1 MAAAGGSRV
10 EARTVPV
17 LAGWPIVGWSTL
29 VIAALCGFALV
40 VLGPGEQGWRAVIR
54 LTAKTSLALFTAA
67 FIASSVRRL
76 WPTPATKWMLANRRY
91 LGVSFAASHAI
102 HLLGIIVLLRL
113 VPDFA
118 IAPATVIG
126 GGLAYV
132 FLAAMTATSFDR
144 TAAWLGPRKWHLLH
158 RTGMYYCW
166 FIFFLSY
173 APRAAIESIL
183 YLPFVIVLL
192 GSLAVRIAAYRAVR
206 PAR

>member
-1 MAAAGGSRV
+1 MGAAGSRV
-10 EARTVPV
+10 EMRTAPA

-29 VIAALCGFALV
+29 AIAAMCGLMLL
-40 VLGPGEQGWRAVIR
+40 VLGAGEEGWRAVIR

-67 FIASSVRRL
+67 FIASSVRVL
-76 WPTPATKWMLANRRY
+76 WQTPTTKWMLANRRY

-102 HLLGIIVLLRL
+102 HLVAIIVVLRL
-113 VPDFA
+113 VPDFP
-118 IAPATVIG
+118 INQTTLIG

-144 TAAWLGPRKWHLLH
+144 TAAWLGPRKWKLLH

-166 FIFFLSY
+166 FIFFFSY
-173 APRAAIESIL
+173 APRAAVESTV

-192 GSLAVRIAAYRAVR
+192 GSLGLRIAARRAV
-206 PAR
+206 PAAR